1 LLDSGV
7 AACARKV
14 GEEGVETA
22 LAAVAEDDEHLVS
35 EIADLWFHTY
45 VLLAAKGLDPAKVEE
60 ELGRRTLKGS

>member
-1 LLDSGV
+1 
-7 AACARKV
+7 V

-22 LAAVAEDDEHLVS
+22 LAAVTEDDERIVS

-60 ELGRRTLKGS
+60 ELARRTLKGS